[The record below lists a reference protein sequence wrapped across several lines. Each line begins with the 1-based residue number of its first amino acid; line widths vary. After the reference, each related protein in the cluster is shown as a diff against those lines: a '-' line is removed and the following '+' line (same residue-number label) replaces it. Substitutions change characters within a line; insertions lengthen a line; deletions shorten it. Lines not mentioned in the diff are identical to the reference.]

1 MTKRLFRT
9 AGFLAALGAAGWLAG
24 CASLEGG
31 GGGNDDKN
39 AAQQVNGAGAV
50 MASDP
55 PARAGAPFV
64 LIVMPPSAPFQEV
77 RRSLT
82 AELKRSFN
90 VKTFVVAPGVGAPA
104 LKAAVQETAPQCVV
118 LMNNNSVRL
127 YRDYQRAQPP
137 ASTPPAVIVMTTFL
151 EDIRQELSRATGI
164 SYEVPG
170 VTAFVSLRAIVNK
183 PVARVGVIH
192 AKYERRF
199 IERQKLLASK
209 EHVALVPIQV
219 SDDPTAAEIQ
229 EALAKFDRDRSV
241 DALWVLNDNRLLRNG
256 AFLSEAWR
264 PGVDALGVP
273 VIVGAAPLLEAE
285 DRFGTFAILPDH
297 DALGVQTANLIL
309 DVADDGW
316 RVEDHPI
323 ELPLATITVVDVA
336 TARQKFGVRDTAL
349 QRIDRALQ

>member
-1 MTKRLFRT
+1 MTKRLSRT
-9 AGFLAALGAAGWLAG
+9 TGLLAALGAAGWLAG
-24 CASLEGG
+24 CASLD
-31 GGGNDDKN
+31 GGGNSDSKS
-39 AAQQVNGAGAV
+39 AAQKVSESAAV
-50 MASDP
+50 MVPDP
-55 PARAGAPFV
+55 PSRPGTPFV
-64 LIVMPPSAPFQEV
+64 LIVMPPSGPFQEV
-77 RRSLT
+77 RHSLT
-82 AELKRSFN
+82 AELKRGFN
-90 VKTFVVAPGVGAPA
+90 VATLVVTPGIGTPE
-104 LKAAVQETAPQCVV
+104 LKAALQRTAPQCVV
-118 LMNNNSVRL
+118 LMNNTSVRL
-127 YRDYQRAQPP
+127 YRDYQRSQPP

-151 EDIRQELSRATGI
+151 EDIREEVSRSTGI

-209 EHVALVPIQV
+209 EHVSLVPIQV
-219 SDDPTAAEIQ
+219 SDDPSATEIQ

-264 PGVDALGVP
+264 PGVDALGGP

-316 RVEDHPI
+316 RVEEHPI

-336 TARQKFGVRDTAL
+336 TARQKFGVRENAL
-349 QRIDRALQ
+349 QRVDRALQ